1 RLRGDVTAGVLRVV
15 HDDVRA
21 LQELGVTL
29 VALMREVA
37 RIEEADRT
45 ISAPPW
51 VRIHLVVRRVD
62 ERGRADG
69 RAVADAWR
77 GVVEELRVDADTAD
91 GEVGLVDLD
100 EVEARGE
107 RRERDREVR
116 VVHRPADRLRK
127 RAVHAGRAVDRD
139 LAARRER

>member
-1 RLRGDVTAGVLRVV
+1 V

-45 ISAPPW
+45 ISPPPW

-77 GVVEELRVDADTAD
+77 GVVEELRVDAHTAD

-107 RRERDREVR
+107 R
-116 VVHRPADRLRK
+116 
-127 RAVHAGRAVDRD
+127 
-139 LAARRER
+139 